1 MGESRQLAS
10 RAIKEVLVTASRANR
25 GVEPQHTLNR
35 DRVLRAAMEVADE
48 GGIESLTMR
57 ELGRRLGVE
66 APSLYNHVSGKD
78 DLLDGMTDLAASEI
92 DVPSDAADWKDAMA
106 RRAASAREVFS
117 RHRWAS
123 SLMDSREH
131 NGPVQLSYADRV
143 LGTLLEAGFSPREA
157 ANAFLV
163 LDAYVYGFQRQQ
175 SSLSLPAGV
184 DTFDVAEEILA
195 TIPSDAYP
203 SLMRIAGDFATSPHD
218 QAAVFDFGLGLIL
231 DGLARQL
238 ESD

>member
-1 MGESRQLAS
+1 M
-10 RAIKEVLVTASRANR
+10 TATRANR
-25 GVEPQHTLNR
+25 GDEPRDTLNR
-35 DRVLRAAMEVADE
+35 ERVLRAAMELADE
-48 GGIESLTMR
+48 SGIESLTMR

-66 APSLYNHVSGKD
+66 AASLYNHVNGKD
-78 DLLDGMTDLAASEI
+78 DLLDGMVDLAAGEI
-92 DVPSDAADWKDAMA
+92 DVPSDAVDWKDAMR

-117 RHRWAS
+117 RHPWAS

-131 NGPVQLSYADRV
+131 NGPANLSYADRV

-175 SSLSLPAGV
+175 SSLGLPEGV
-184 DTFDVAEEILA
+184 DTFDVAEEILT

-203 SLMRIAGDFATSPHD
+203 SLMRIAGDFATHPHD
-218 QAAVFDFGLGLIL
+218 EAAVFDFGLGLIL
-231 DGLARQL
+231 VGLQRQL